1 MSLSIGLDVA
11 VSGLS
16 VTADQTA
23 LVSRNVA
30 RAGDPHATRKSA
42 NVVTGPGGGVRI
54 ASITRVANQALF
66 DRMLAASTSAS
77 GQKAIVAALD
87 TLDQTI
93 NDPELDASPA
103 AQIAKFASALQQYAQ
118 APQNVA
124 LARAAVGAAS
134 DLADAL
140 NTATQTVQ
148 QVRGQADADIAG
160 SVSRLNDLLSQFQT
174 VNTRIKQGT
183 AAGADV
189 TDDLDQRDQIL
200 TSISEEI
207 GVRTVTRADGDMAIY
222 TDNGLTLF
230 DAGPRAVS
238 FSPTTL
244 FQAST
249 AGAAVVVDG
258 VAITGNTG
266 LIGPSSGR
274 ITALAQVRDS
284 IAVTYQSQ
292 LDEIARGLVQVGSE
306 SDQSATPTLPDAPG
320 FFTWGGA
327 PTMPANGA
335 VQVGLAGTIKVNPAV
350 DPAQGGDPARLRD
363 GGASNPGNPAYVYNA
378 TGATG
383 YSDRLNQ
390 LLDKLDAQRAFDPTA
405 QAGSSAT
412 LSDFASNSVAWLQAA
427 RKSASDAGDYK
438 SALLERSSQALSN
451 ATGVNLDEEMTLL
464 LDLERS
470 YQASSKL
477 ISTIDNMFGALLSAA
492 GR

>member
-16 VTADQTA
+16 ATADQTA
-23 LVSRNVA
+23 IVSRNVA
-30 RAGDPHATRKSA
+30 RAGDPHASRKSA
-42 NVVTGPGGGVRI
+42 NVVTAPGGGVRI
-54 ASITRVANQALF
+54 ASVTRVSNQSLF
-66 DRMLAASTSAS
+66 DQMLAASTSSA
-77 GQKAIVAALD
+77 GQKAIVDSLD
-87 TLDQTI
+87 TLDQTV

-118 APQNVA
+118 APQDPG
-124 LARAAVGAAS
+124 LGRTAVQAAS
-134 DLADAL
+134 DLAGAL
-140 NTATQTVQ
+140 NSATQTVQ
-148 QVRGQADADIAG
+148 QVRGQADSDIAS
-160 SVSRLNDLLSQFQT
+160 SVSQLNDLLSQFGT
-174 VNTRIKQGT
+174 VNNRIKQGT

-189 TDDLDQRDQIL
+189 TDDLDQRDQLL
-200 TSISEEI
+200 TSISEQI
-207 GVRTVTRADGDMAIY
+207 GIRTVTRANNDMAIY

-230 DAGPRAVS
+230 DARPRTVS
-238 FSPTTL
+238 FTATPLYQPST
-244 FQAST
+244 QGAS
-249 AGAAVVVDG
+249 VYVDG
-258 VAITGNTG
+258 VAITGDTG
-266 LIGPSSGR
+266 LTGPSSGR
-274 ITALAQVRDS
+274 IVALAQVRDS
-284 IAVTYQSQ
+284 IAATYQSQ

-306 SDQSATPTLPDAPG
+306 SDQSATPSLPDAPG
-320 FFTWGGA
+320 LFTWDGA
-327 PTMPANGA
+327 PAMPPGGS
-335 VQVGLAGTIKVNPAV
+335 VQVGLAGTIKVNPTI

-363 GGASNPGNPAYVYNA
+363 GGAADPGNPAYVSNT

-390 LLDKLDAQRAFDPTA
+390 LLDRLDAQRLFDPAA

-412 LSDFASNSVAWLQAA
+412 LSDFASSSVAWLQAT
-427 RKSASDAGDYK
+427 RKSASDEADYK
-438 SALLERSSQALSN
+438 STLLDRSSQALSN